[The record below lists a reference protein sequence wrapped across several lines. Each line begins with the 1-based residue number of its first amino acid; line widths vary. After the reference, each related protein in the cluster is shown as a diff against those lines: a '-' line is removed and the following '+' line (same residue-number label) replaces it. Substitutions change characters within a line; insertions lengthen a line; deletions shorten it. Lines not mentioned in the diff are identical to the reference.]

1 MSYSFIKI
9 EQDKSILI
17 KWVFIGLILF
27 YFIAA
32 WVAVLILKFLYAT
45 AILFWILIAAL
56 EDADFNLMGDVF
68 LLYLNHLSLGK
79 IESVLVVCFAV
90 VSGIAHWHLTVN
102 NLVNRLLSILGAE
115 PINPQDSYHQMF
127 QNIVHEVSV
136 ATGGWKIEP
145 VVVPTIAMNAFALAD
160 YSGRTV
166 VGITEGILARLSR
179 VQIESIV
186 AHEIAHIVTGDCL
199 LKTVIVALFTFEDK
213 YDRGLYGILM
223 EAMSRSFRVFISRQK
238 EYRAD
243 AIAVKLTRN
252 PISLAEALYIIDR
265 RWSGVEAKWTNL
277 EAVFIV
283 SPQRNLLDEQE
294 GLWADIFSTH
304 PSIKHRIEILLN
316 LAHSDLKFLE
326 EKFVNRRP
334 TPKSA
339 VPDAENSGINST
351 SEGEWLVHHEDQW
364 LGPYLLSQIMALD
377 WIHPDTWVKKL
388 GAPSISK
395 AYEDQDIKIWLEH
408 TAKGERS
415 DFECPQCHISL
426 RKIYYEGVTPLKCPS
441 CQGILA
447 NRRDITR
454 ILVREDIGFSQR
466 IIKMAESLWEEQK
479 KWAAR
484 RFDFKTKPVFPCPKC
499 KRPLNKMKKSLF
511 ESYPVEVDVC
521 DYCDSIWFDK
531 DEIEVLQY
539 LVEKRTQEES

>member
-1 MSYSFIKI
+1 MPYSFVKI

-17 KWVFIGLILF
+17 RWVFIGLVLF
-27 YFIAA
+27 YFVAA
-32 WVAVLILKFLYAT
+32 WISILILKFLYAT
-45 AILFWILIAAL
+45 AILFCILIAAL
-56 EDADFNLMGDVF
+56 KDADSNLMGDIF
-68 LLYLNHLSLGK
+68 LFYLNHLSLGK

-90 VSGIAHWHLTVN
+90 VSGIAHWHLTIN

-136 ATGGWKIEP
+136 ATGGWKIES
-145 VVVPTIAMNAFALAD
+145 VVVPTMAMNAFALAD

-166 VGITEGILARLSR
+166 VGITEAILARLSR

-186 AHEIAHIVTGDCL
+186 AHETAHIVTGDCL

-213 YDRGLYGILM
+213 YDRGLYGTLM
-223 EAMSRSFRVFISRQK
+223 AAMSRAFRVFISRQK

-243 AIAVKLTRN
+243 AIAVKLTRD
-252 PISLAEALYIIDR
+252 PISLAEALYNIDC
-265 RWSGVEAKWTNL
+265 RWRGAGAKWENL

-283 SPQRNLLDEQE
+283 SPQQNLLDEQE
-294 GLWADIFSTH
+294 GLCADIFSTH

-316 LAHSDLKFLE
+316 LAHSDLKSLE
-326 EKFVNRRP
+326 EKFANQRLVQKPALPNF
-334 TPKSA
+334 
-339 VPDAENSGINST
+339 ENSEINSP
-351 SEGEWLVHHEDQW
+351 SDGEWFVHHENQW
-364 LGPYLLSQIMALD
+364 LGPYMLSQIMTLD

-388 GAPSISK
+388 GAPNISK
-395 AYEDQDIKIWLEH
+395 AYEDRDIKVWLEH

-426 RKIYYEGVTPLKCPS
+426 MKVYYEGVTPLKCPS
-441 CQGILA
+441 CQGVLA

-454 ILVREDIGFSQR
+454 ILVREEIGFSHR
-466 IIKMAESLWEEQK
+466 IIKMAGSLWEEQK

-484 RFDFKTKPVFPCPKC
+484 RSDFKTKPVFPCPKC
-499 KRPLNKMKKSLF
+499 KRPLNKMKRSLF

-531 DEIEVLQY
+531 DELEVLQY
-539 LVEKRTQEES
+539 LVEKGTRE